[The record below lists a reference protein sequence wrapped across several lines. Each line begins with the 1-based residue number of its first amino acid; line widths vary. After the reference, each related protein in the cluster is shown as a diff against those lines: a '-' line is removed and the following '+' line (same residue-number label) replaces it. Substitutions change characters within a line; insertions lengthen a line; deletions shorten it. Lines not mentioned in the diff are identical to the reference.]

1 MIVFPIPITLSPVM
15 ERTKCPFLRAIPED
29 LCGLQEVFNEHW
41 LKGSVLLWSTSLL
54 FLTRT
59 SVSSLDDIRSQ
70 ASRNL
75 EVPVEPHLVPWSL
88 SLLWVSRETN
98 WVKNLCPHW
107 LSRQGLAPVTNRAVE
122 PLGKRLLFL
131 ILLVL
136 VLFLSEAFSIGS
148 WWRACLITRA
158 ASHCLP
164 PVLVPSIASTLP
176 ALGFPGGSA
185 GKESACN
192 AGDLGLIPE
201 LGRSPGEEKWQSTPI
216 FLPGESHGQRSL
228 AGYSPGVLKSWTWLS
243 D

>member
-1 MIVFPIPITLSPVM
+1 MIHKSPLPDQNLSFISRRHQIPGKQKSGSSSGAPFGSMISLPLVSLQRNELGEEFVPTLAV
-15 ERTKCPFLRAIPED
+15 
-29 LCGLQEVFNEHW
+29 
-41 LKGSVLLWSTSLL
+41 
-54 FLTRT
+54 
-59 SVSSLDDIRSQ
+59 
-70 ASRNL
+70 
-75 EVPVEPHLVPWSL
+75 
-88 SLLWVSRETN
+88 
-98 WVKNLCPHW
+98 
-107 LSRQGLAPVTNRAVE
+107 RQGLAPVTNRAVE

-201 LGRSPGEEKWQSTPI
+201 LGRSPGEEKGYPLQYSDLENSMDSTVHEVT
-216 FLPGESHGQRSL
+216 ESQTRLSNFHFHFSNISPDRTQTQVLRLQAWSYFEKRL
-228 AGYSPGVLKSWTWLS
+228 AR
-243 D
+243 

>member
-1 MIVFPIPITLSPVM
+1 M
-15 ERTKCPFLRAIPED
+15 
-29 LCGLQEVFNEHW
+29 
-41 LKGSVLLWSTSLL
+41 
-54 FLTRT
+54 
-59 SVSSLDDIRSQ
+59 
-70 ASRNL
+70 
-75 EVPVEPHLVPWSL
+75 
-88 SLLWVSRETN
+88 
-98 WVKNLCPHW
+98 CPHW

-201 LGRSPGEEKWQSTPI
+201 LGRSPGEEKGYPLQYSDLENSMDSTVHEVT
-216 FLPGESHGQRSL
+216 ESQTRLSNFHFHFSNISPDRTQTQVLRLQAWSYFEKRL
-228 AGYSPGVLKSWTWLS
+228 AR
-243 D
+243 